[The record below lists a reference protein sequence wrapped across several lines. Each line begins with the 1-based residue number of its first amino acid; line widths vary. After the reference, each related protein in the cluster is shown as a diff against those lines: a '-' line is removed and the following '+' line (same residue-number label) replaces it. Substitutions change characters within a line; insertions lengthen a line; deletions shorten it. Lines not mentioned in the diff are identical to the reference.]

1 MHVRILT
8 LFHHADVHAALQ
20 PTRLA
25 VTPVVLGDFAVT
37 IEWAREHC
45 FPLHAS
51 PGKKWKKTPSWVKST
66 PF

>member
-1 MHVRILT
+1 MRVRILT

-25 VTPVVLGDFAVT
+25 VPPVVLGDFAVA
-37 IEWAREHC
+37 IERAGEHR

-51 PGKKWKKTPSWVKST
+51 PGGERERGER
-66 PF
+66 